1 MKTQHI
7 FKQSERNNPF
17 SGLLYS
23 MALMCCFYLS
33 FLAGTEYVAYHVGLH
48 GFYQPYMWLVWSF
61 MAMTHGA
68 NPAVYLEGMKISG
81 ISLVLSY
88 LLVHA
93 IFFILRRKIPETDI
107 HGSAKWADEEDLKK
121 ENFLH
126 QEDGLYIGA
135 WENKK
140 NNKIMY
146 LKDNSESHVLAC
158 APTASGKGVGL
169 VIPNLLAWT
178 GSVIVFDIKGENYL
192 LTSGYRK
199 NELKQTVMAFNP
211 TSIDKIIAKEELDKI
226 GIDWATFV
234 ERLMQAGWAE
244 KLDETHV
251 NLKVEFIKIKDKLAE
266 IFPNDCDNPE
276 FLAILNRPQFGSCAC
291 YNPLNEIRMGI
302 HEVKDV
308 QTVVDMI
315 VDPNNKG
322 DLNHWQL
329 SIKSLLTGVIL
340 HVLYAR
346 KDKSLAGVVDL
357 LNDTKRPIYDVLE
370 SMLKTEH
377 DPRGI
382 YGWREKETGL
392 PTKIH
397 PIIASIAREMKNK
410 QFEELSGI
418 VSTANSYISLYRDPI
433 LGQNTSHSD
442 FSISDIIKG
451 ERPVSLYIIVP
462 PSDLQRVVPLTRLLI
477 NQICSRL
484 MENSSLVI
492 NKAKPVDAPV
502 SFYQKVEKYL
512 DSVVNL
518 FNGKK
523 VVNASPVIGNNTI
536 KNHKVLL
543 MLDEFPALGKMD
555 NLKTAIAYMRGYG
568 LRAFLICQDLEQLNE
583 KYGEN
588 NSILAHC
595 TIRIFFKANSEK
607 TARHVSSLAGVATI
621 LNFSKSYSETNA
633 DSVSAGASE
642 IRRSLILPDE
652 VLHLPDTDML
662 LFVGKHNI
670 YGKKIFYYKD
680 PWFSKMSAIKSLLVS
695 DKLPTKN
702 EFYMIVGVV
711 EYKKP
716 MLPVNAIQALLEK
729 IKNAKKAPE
738 LKQEEAVKESIQEIQ
753 PAEDIKEKNADLVSK
768 REFYSVTPDG
778 SKILN
783 DLIKN
788 NVLEDISATDVKLK
802 DHSSDI
808 KDKIRA
814 IAGDNFDR
822 IINIL
827 GLSDDDGM
835 GNLVAI

>member
-1 MKTQHI
+1 
-7 FKQSERNNPF
+7 
-17 SGLLYS
+17 
-23 MALMCCFYLS
+23 
-33 FLAGTEYVAYHVGLH
+33 
-48 GFYQPYMWLVWSF
+48 
-61 MAMTHGA
+61 
-68 NPAVYLEGMKISG
+68 
-81 ISLVLSY
+81 
-88 LLVHA
+88 
-93 IFFILRRKIPETDI
+93 
-107 HGSAKWADEEDLKK
+107 
-121 ENFLH
+121 
-126 QEDGLYIGA
+126 
-135 WENKK
+135 
-140 NNKIMY
+140 
-146 LKDNSESHVLAC
+146 
-158 APTASGKGVGL
+158 
-169 VIPNLLAWT
+169 
-178 GSVIVFDIKGENYL
+178 
-192 LTSGYRK
+192 
-199 NELKQTVMAFNP
+199 
-211 TSIDKIIAKEELDKI
+211 
-226 GIDWATFV
+226 
-234 ERLMQAGWAE
+234 
-244 KLDETHV
+244 
-251 NLKVEFIKIKDKLAE
+251 
-266 IFPNDCDNPE
+266 
-276 FLAILNRPQFGSCAC
+276 
-291 YNPLNEIRMGI
+291 
-302 HEVKDV
+302 
-308 QTVVDMI
+308 
-315 VDPNNKG
+315 
-322 DLNHWQL
+322 
-329 SIKSLLTGVIL
+329 
-340 HVLYAR
+340 
-346 KDKSLAGVVDL
+346 
-357 LNDTKRPIYDVLE
+357 
-370 SMLKTEH
+370 
-377 DPRGI
+377 
-382 YGWREKETGL
+382 
-392 PTKIH
+392 
-397 PIIASIAREMKNK
+397 MKNK

-418 VSTANSYISLYRDPI
+418 VSTTNSYISLYRDPI